1 VIQFKNINNHHEKE
15 KRCIAM
21 IDFANVPV
29 IDNHSHP
36 FEIGKETLDPE
47 SLAKVF
53 FHGMGDIPKEGV
65 KKARLWGVSDE
76 LRHHL
81 FHMGVVQTMVCQLSK
96 FLGCPAELEAVASER
111 NRRTSQ
117 NFSAYAKSLYED
129 AGIVGSVLD
138 TGLPKNDPLLSFI
151 PGKVMRLFQMD
162 PLIDKLLD
170 QSESYRQVL
179 REYQASLDKAVRK
192 DGFVGVKCH
201 LAERVGFGVEA
212 VSDGE
217 AEALFPKAKAKSA
230 EDFKKLYTA
239 IFSHTLLQC
248 QELKIP
254 LHLHTGCTGGF
265 WNGPISDADPFL
277 LVPFISDPR
286 FLQTRV
292 VFLHAAYPWL
302 QHAAELAHSF
312 PHVWVDMSWTT
323 PWVSLRLAECYRD
336 VIGIAPLSKLMV
348 GSGGHDTP
356 EIPWLAAKT
365 AKIAL
370 GKALGDAVRLG
381 LLTSQQA
388 EKAGRMI
395 LYENAARM
403 YGLEKF

>member
-1 VIQFKNINNHHEKE
+1 
-15 KRCIAM
+15 M
-21 IDFANVPV
+21 IDFSRVPV

-36 FEIGKETLDPE
+36 FDAGKESLDPE

-53 FHGMGDIPKEGV
+53 FHGMGDLPREGI
-65 KKARLWGVSDE
+65 KKARLWGVTDE

-96 FLGCPAELEAVASER
+96 VLDCPAELEAVAAER
-111 NRRTSQ
+111 NRRTSRG
-117 NFSAYAKSLYED
+117 FAAYIRLLYED

-138 TGLPKNDPLLSFI
+138 TGLPPDDPLLQFI
-151 PGKVMRLFQMD
+151 PGRVMRLFQMD
-162 PLIDKLLD
+162 SLIDKLLD
-170 QSESYRQVL
+170 QSESYRQML
-179 REYQASLDKAVRK
+179 REYQASLDGAVRK
-192 DGFVGVKCH
+192 DGFAGVKCH

-217 AEALFPKAKAKSA
+217 AEAFFAKAKAKSPEA
-230 EDFKKLYTA
+230 FRKLYTA

-254 LHLHTGCTGGF
+254 IHLHTGCTGGF

-277 LVPFISDPR
+277 LLPLISEPR
-286 FLQTRV
+286 IVL
-292 VFLHAAYPWL
+292 LHAAYPWL

-323 PWVSLRLAECYRD
+323 PWISLRLAECYRD

-370 GKALGDAVRLG
+370 GEALGDAVRLG
-381 LLTSQQA
+381 LLTPQQA

-395 LYENAARM
+395 LHDNAARM
-403 YGLEKF
+403 YGPEAH

>member
-1 VIQFKNINNHHEKE
+1 
-15 KRCIAM
+15 M
-21 IDFANVPV
+21 IDFAKSPV

-36 FEIGKETLDPE
+36 FEIGKEILDPE

-53 FHGMGDIPKEGV
+53 FHGMGDLPKEGV
-65 KKARLWGVSDE
+65 KKARLWGVTDE

-96 FLGCPAELEAVASER
+96 VLGCPAELEAVAAER
-111 NRRTSQ
+111 NRRTSRG
-117 NFSAYAKSLYED
+117 FSAYAKFLYED
-129 AGIVGSVLD
+129 AEIVGSVLD
-138 TGLPKNDPLLSFI
+138 TGLPKNDPLLNLT

-162 PLIDKLLD
+162 PLIDKLLE
-170 QSESYRQVL
+170 QSESYQQLL
-179 REYQASLDKAVRK
+179 RDYQASLDGAVKK
-192 DGFVGVKCH
+192 DGFAGVKCH
-201 LAERVGFGVEA
+201 LAEQVGFGVEA

-217 AEALFPKAKAKSA
+217 AEALFPKAKKKSREA
-230 EDFKKLYTA
+230 YRKLYTA
-239 IFSHTLLQC
+239 IFTHTLLQC

-254 LHLHTGCTGGF
+254 VHLHSGCTGGF
-265 WNGPISDADPFL
+265 WNGPISNADPFF
-277 LVPFISDPR
+277 LVPLISEPK
-286 FLQTRV
+286 FLQTRII
-292 VFLHAAYPWL
+292 FLHAAYPWL

-323 PWVSLRLAECYRD
+323 PWVSLRLVECYRE

-370 GKALGDAVRLG
+370 GDALGDTVRLG
-381 LLTSQQA
+381 LLTPTQA

-395 LYENAARM
+395 LHDNAARM
-403 YGLEKF
+403 YGLEES